1 VVGTY
6 TVSKY
11 IRWKYNEW
19 EDGKVQEYAN
29 IAKKQY
35 HFESNQRTC
44 TVTFFSFLPDMRNT
58 IAEHIDTE
66 SLLNVLKLKPANKV
80 EVWEQLKVL
89 SVSCVLCSVVSNVIL
104 LVILKVQL
112 NVVGGYLFLQSSGS
126 NHGDVSHEMSD
137 VQANYMNN
145 IRFFIEKQLLSLIN
159 DCVTVVQGNSFYK
172 YLNSQLP
179 KYSNLTAEVLREP
192 FFLPIPT
199 PTVFIYSILSLII
212 LKFSFIISVL

>member
-1 VVGTY
+1 MFGFLSDFYRRHKKKIIATGVVVVGTY

-126 NHGDVSHEMSD
+126 NHGDVSHKLYE
-137 VQANYMNN
+137 QH
-145 IRFFIEKQLLSLIN
+145 
-159 DCVTVVQGNSFYK
+159 
-172 YLNSQLP
+172 
-179 KYSNLTAEVLREP
+179 
-192 FFLPIPT
+192 
-199 PTVFIYSILSLII
+199 
-212 LKFSFIISVL
+212 SVLHRKTTSIFNQ